1 MEQTYFYLTITGNG
15 NAHKIKEQYNLNEF
29 QAHNKGDYDVLP
41 VFAKSQKTLIIFL
54 IQIQWVNY

>member
-29 QAHNKGDYDVLP
+29 QAHNKGDYDV
-41 VFAKSQKTLIIFL
+41 FYRFL
-54 IQIQWVNY
+54 RKVKKP